1 MAQDTLRVGIVGAAG
16 YTGAELLRL
25 VHRHPRLELVWV
37 AGNSN
42 AGRKLSEV
50 LPGTLG
56 VPGVGDLT
64 IERFGPTDAP
74 RLAKQLEVVFC
85 CLPHAKSAEVVAS
98 LYAEGLRVVDLS
110 ADFRLRN
117 LEDYRTWYGEH
128 PAANLLAEAVYGLP
142 ELHRDALRGKRLIAA
157 PGCYPTSAILPIAP
171 LLSAG
176 LLDISSPV
184 IIDSKSGVSGAGRTP
199 TAGTHFSETSEGIR
213 AYKVAGTHR
222 HTGEIEQELS
232 IAAGQDVR
240 VVFTPHLVPMT
251 RGILSVAYLRPRPGV
266 DAERC
271 REAAK
276 ALYPSTGL
284 VSVMQDEL
292 PDTLWVRGSARAHVA
307 YRLDARTGTLLAF
320 GAIDNLTRGASGQ
333 ALHALNV
340 ALGWDEDLGLP
351 QLGQFP

>member
-1 MAQDTLRVGIVGAAG
+1 MSQDTLRVGIVGAAG

-25 VHRHPRLELVWV
+25 IHRHPRLKLLWV

-42 AGRKLSEV
+42 AGRQLSDV

-56 VPGVGDLT
+56 VPGVGELT
-64 IERFGPTDAP
+64 VERFEASDAAD
-74 RLAKQLEVVFC
+74 LAKRLDVVFC
-85 CLPHAKSAEVVAS
+85 CLPHAKSAEVVSS
-98 LYAEGLRVVDLS
+98 LYGVGLRVVDLS
-110 ADFRLRN
+110 ADFRLKRVA
-117 LEDYRTWYGEH
+117 DYEAWYGEH
-128 PAANLLAEAVYGLP
+128 PAPELLDDAVYGLP
-142 ELHRDALRGKRLIAA
+142 ELHRDALRGARLIAA
-157 PGCYPTSAILPIAP
+157 PGCYPTSALLPVTP
-171 LLSAG
+171 LLKAG
-176 LLDISSPV
+176 LVEVDAPI

-199 TAGTHFSETSEGIR
+199 GPGTHFSETSEGIR

-232 IAAGQDVR
+232 IAAGQQVR

-251 RGILSVAYLRPRPGV
+251 RGILSVAYLKPRAGV
-266 DAERC
+266 DVERC
-271 REAAK
+271 REAARSC
-276 ALYPSTGL
+276 YPSGSL

-292 PDTLWVRGSARAHVA
+292 PDTLWVRGSVRAHVA
-307 YRLDARTGTLLAF
+307 YRVDGRTGTLLAF